1 MTTDPL
7 DTFTSLPLT
16 LDPTSKSLSSPL
28 PDLTTP
34 LTNLTQLQRAL
45 LSTPSQTPPPP
56 SSTNPKRS
64 AQIAK
69 MRDQGNASL
78 RKSSSLASAQ
88 EAVTLYTYGLEMALT
103 RPPWEPVQLVREEC
117 ALLYSNR
124 AQAYMGAQMWP
135 EAAADAECSV
145 ECKRTG
151 NGKAWWRRGKCL
163 CEMGRWREAGEWVE
177 SGLEVEGEKEGGK
190 EREELVGLR
199 KEIVR
204 FLDEE
209 RRRGGR

>member
-1 MTTDPL
+1 
-7 DTFTSLPLT
+7 
-16 LDPTSKSLSSPL
+16 
-28 PDLTTP
+28 
-34 LTNLTQLQRAL
+34 
-45 LSTPSQTPPPP
+45 
-56 SSTNPKRS
+56 
-64 AQIAK
+64 
-69 MRDQGNASL
+69 
-78 RKSSSLASAQ
+78 
-88 EAVTLYTYGLEMALT
+88 
-103 RPPWEPVQLVREEC
+103 
-117 ALLYSNR
+117 
-124 AQAYMGAQMWP
+124 MWP